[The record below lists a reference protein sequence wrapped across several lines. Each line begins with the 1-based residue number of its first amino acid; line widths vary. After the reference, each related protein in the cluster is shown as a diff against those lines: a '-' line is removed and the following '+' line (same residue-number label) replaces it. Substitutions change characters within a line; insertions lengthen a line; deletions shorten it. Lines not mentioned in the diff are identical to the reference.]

1 MDARN
6 VNKEVDAKQL
16 SVAELR
22 ALVRKQQQLIEELQ
36 QELKAAKKK
45 INQLQDQ
52 AERHPT
58 ERVDEE
64 YSVDAEDKRRRGGRK
79 KQKSDRR
86 GRRTTAEKIRQA
98 DRTENVLPEGVDLQ
112 DAKLFRERVV
122 TRLIENRAVRI
133 VYRIFKQP
141 GSSEVPT
148 VSGLLPRCEY
158 GIEVLILIATLVYL
172 YRLSIARTCRVLG
185 FFCGLKLSPSQADS
199 LLNRLAREWEPE
211 FEAIAELIA
220 HQAVVRAD
228 ETGWSINSVWGFL
241 SETLSVMLFGCRKD
255 AATLAMILP
264 KGSFQGTLISDNAA
278 VYDGFTSA
286 QKCWAHLLRKAIR
299 LKLLE
304 PDESRYRSFLDGLL
318 KLYRDACRVK
328 QDGRYKQAGRE
339 RAVRGFEGRL
349 WDLLGDELADQSEP
363 ANDHAREFR
372 NLCRELSGLLMK
384 AELFVFVTSD
394 EAVTGT
400 NNDME
405 QELRDPAMCRRTDQT
420 SRTLRGA
427 RRRTV
432 IVTVLGSTCRLLGAS
447 GITLQS
453 LLEHV
458 KSWTIRGRSVFT
470 DQLARLG
477 FKVPTESRLD
487 RIFAHAD
494 PSTPS

>member
-1 MDARN
+1 MGVRN
-6 VNKEVDAKQL
+6 VNKDVDGQQL
-16 SVAELR
+16 SVGELH

-36 QELKAAKKK
+36 RELKAAKKK

-52 AERHPT
+52 ADRHPT

-64 YSVDAEDKRRRGGRK
+64 YSVDAEEKRRRGGRK
-79 KQKSDRR
+79 KQMSDRR
-86 GRRTTAEKIRQA
+86 GRRPTEEKIRQA
-98 DRTENVLPEGVDLQ
+98 DRTEDILPEGVDLQ
-112 DAKLFRERVV
+112 DAKLFRERFV
-122 TRLIENRAVRI
+122 TRVIDNRAVRI

-148 VSGLLPRCEY
+148 VPGLLPRCEY
-158 GIEVLILIATLVYL
+158 GMEVLILIATLVYL

-264 KGSFQGTLISDNAA
+264 KGSFSGTLISDNAS

-299 LKLLE
+299 LTLLE
-304 PDESRYRSFLDGLL
+304 PDESRYRTFLDGLL
-318 KLYRDACRVK
+318 QLYRDACRMK
-328 QDGRYKQAGRE
+328 RDRRYKQAGRE
-339 RAVRGFEGRL
+339 RAVRGFEDRL
-349 WDLLGDELADQSEP
+349 WDLLGDELADDSESV
-363 ANDHAREFR
+363 DGHAREFR
-372 NLCRELSGLLMK
+372 NLCRELSGLIMK
-384 AELFVFVTSD
+384 AELFVFVTSA

-400 NNDME
+400 NNEME
-405 QELRDPAMCRRTDQT
+405 QGLREAAMCRRTDQT

-432 IVTVLGSTCRLLGAS
+432 MVTVLESTCRLLGAS
-447 GITLQS
+447 SITLQR

-458 KSWTIRGRSVFT
+458 QSWTIRGRSVFS
-470 DQLARLG
+470 DELARLG
-477 FKVPTESRLD
+477 LTVSAESRLD

-494 PSTPS
+494 PS

>member
-1 MDARN
+1 MDA
-6 VNKEVDAKQL
+6 KDVDEAQL
-16 SVAELR
+16 SVSELR
-22 ALVRKQQQLIEELQ
+22 AIVRKQQQLIEELQ
-36 QELKAAKKK
+36 RELTAAKKK

-52 AERHPT
+52 ADRHPT

-86 GRRTTAEKIRQA
+86 GRRTTEEKIRQV
-98 DRTENVLPEGVDLQ
+98 DRTENVLPEGVELK

-122 TRLIENRAVRI
+122 TRLLDNRAVRI

-148 VSGLLPRCEY
+148 IPGLLPRCEY

-185 FFCGLKLSPSQADS
+185 FFCGLQLSASQADS

-211 FEAIAELIA
+211 FEVIAELIA

-228 ETGWSINSVWGFL
+228 ETGWNINSVWGFL

-264 KGSFQGTLISDNAA
+264 KGSFQGTLISDNAS
-278 VYDGFTSA
+278 VYDGFSSA

-299 LKLLE
+299 LTLLE
-304 PDESRYRSFLDGLL
+304 PSEPRYRTFLDGLL
-318 KLYRDACRVK
+318 KLYHAACRV
-328 QDGRYKQAGRE
+328 QRDGRYKALGRE
-339 RAVRGFEGRL
+339 RAVRGFEEHL
-349 WDLLGDELADQSEP
+349 WDLLGDELAEESEP
-363 ANDHAREFR
+363 VDGHAREFR
-372 NLCRELSGLLMK
+372 NLCRELSGLIMK

-400 NNDME
+400 NNEME
-405 QELRDPAMCRRTDQT
+405 QGLREAAMCRRTDQT

-432 IVTVLGSTCRLLGAS
+432 IVTVLESTCRLLGAS
-447 GITLQS
+447 AITLERVLQ
-453 LLEHV
+453 HV
-458 KSWTIRGRSVFT
+458 QSWTIRGRSVFS

-477 FKVPTESRLD
+477 LSVSTESRLD

-494 PSTPS
+494 PS